1 MSEWGARLQVARW
14 EFLRFV
20 KPKQLVVSFIIMLAM
35 GGVGFFVG
43 RMAQRAQAK
52 PRNVAVIG
60 GEKLGIKEAG
70 AAERLSFKL
79 ADMSALQALRDSLT
93 ARTIDGILIVESVDS
108 ARLIVRRN
116 PPWKTALEL
125 HLAALR
131 RQVRLSEAGL
141 APEQLATML
150 APVSVAT
157 EFQSGNDGRGARI
170 AAMIAVG
177 LVLYGVFTS
186 MAYIL
191 VSVTAEKQLRVTEQV
206 ISAISPQTWIDGKI
220 IGISGVALVNVL
232 IFLFGAAV
240 WILGP
245 CDRDRIPVFDGLDRA
260 GADALDHS
268 VRRARFC
275 ILAFGLWSSRRN
287 DRRPEQLDARPA
299 DVRARILFAHR
310 IHGGRKSRFDFCA
323 HRRTHSTDIGSRD
336 AGESRDDG
344 SPGVGIGAVGAPSG
358 RRCTSRSSR
367 SRKNLRRR
375 DAHVWKGA
383 IMEGN
388 TAMGRR
394 SLTYSYCVKNELLA
408 VSRIS

>member
-35 GGVGFFVG
+35 GGVGYFVG
-43 RMAQRAQAK
+43 KLAQRAQAK

-60 GEKLGIKEAG
+60 GEKLGIEGRAT
-70 AAERLSFKL
+70 ERISFKP
-79 ADMSALQALRDSLT
+79 AEMSSLGALQDSLT
-93 ARTIDGILIVESVDS
+93 ARTIDGILIIESVDS

-116 PPWKTALEL
+116 PPWKMALES

-206 ISAISPQTWIDGKI
+206 ISAISPQTWMDGKI

-240 WILGP
+240 WLLGRAIATGSRFSMGSIEPVTLLWIILFGVLGFAFWLSLFGAVAATIDDPNSSTRGP
-245 CDRDRIPVFDGLDRA
+245 LMFVPAFFSLTGFMVVGNPDSTFARIAGLIPLTS
-260 GADALDHS
+260 GAVMPARVAMTEVPAWELALS
-268 VRRARFC
+268 ALLLVGAALLTRRAAGKIFAVAMLMYGKEPSWRE
-275 ILAFGLWSSRRN
+275 IRRW
-287 DRRPEQLDARPA
+287 
-299 DVRARILFAHR
+299 V
-310 IHGGRKSRFDFCA
+310 
-323 HRRTHSTDIGSRD
+323 
-336 AGESRDDG
+336 GE
-344 SPGVGIGAVGAPSG
+344 A
-358 RRCTSRSSR
+358 
-367 SRKNLRRR
+367 
-375 DAHVWKGA
+375 
-383 IMEGN
+383 
-388 TAMGRR
+388 
-394 SLTYSYCVKNELLA
+394 
-408 VSRIS
+408 